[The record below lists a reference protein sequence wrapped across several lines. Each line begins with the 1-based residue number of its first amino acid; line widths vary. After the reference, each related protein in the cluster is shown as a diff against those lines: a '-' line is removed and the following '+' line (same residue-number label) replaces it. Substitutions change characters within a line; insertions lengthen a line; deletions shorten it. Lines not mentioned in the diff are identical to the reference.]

1 MCTITMT
8 QVTISVSVK
17 HGSHARQ
24 CFTQKLINGA
34 AFESGGPVSNRF
46 TELTIPSFTYLGYGT
61 TLSKCQG
68 FSD

>member
-1 MCTITMT
+1 MM

-17 HGSHARQ
+17 HDSHARQ

-34 AFESGGPVSNRF
+34 VFESGGPVSNRF
-46 TELTIPSFTYLGYGT
+46 TELIPSFTYLGYGT